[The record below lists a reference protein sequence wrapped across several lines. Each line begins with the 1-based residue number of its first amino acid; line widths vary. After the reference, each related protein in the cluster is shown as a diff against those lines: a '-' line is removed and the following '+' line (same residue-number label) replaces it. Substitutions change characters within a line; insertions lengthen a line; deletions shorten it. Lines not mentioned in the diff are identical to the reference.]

1 VTNQNGTQLNR
12 DHFYEEV
19 KSESKADQ
27 VKKRVLKS
35 HMYED
40 IEEVKEQK
48 KQFNMNPRSEDVWK
62 RRSDSEKDS

>member
-1 VTNQNGTQLNR
+1 
-12 DHFYEEV
+12 
-19 KSESKADQ
+19 
-27 VKKRVLKS
+27 
-35 HMYED
+35 MYED